1 MENGELPAVEDE
13 REDYKAF
20 FSKGQTLETSPG
32 LSKETNPG
40 IHCIR
45 DITVE

>member
-20 FSKGQTLETSPG
+20 FSKGAEY
-32 LSKETNPG
+32 
-40 IHCIR
+40 IR
-45 DITVE
+45 D